1 VAEEAAHERIQRLLV
16 TGDNRLKQGVDPE
29 KARESWEQALEVAR
43 EAGLEE
49 AIRPLVEV
57 RLADLPQP
65 D

>member
-1 VAEEAAHERIQRLLV
+1 VREQIRHLLV

-29 KARESWEQALEVAR
+29 KARESWEQALSLAR

-49 AIRPLVEV
+49 TIRPLVEV
-57 RLADLPQP
+57 RIADLPQP